1 MAKYK
6 MQIKL
11 QDETMQD
18 LDLDAKSLDGKDST
32 YYLNYNN
39 FNNTPTIPTKLS
51 ELENDTGF
59 ITNSSKEPIPNT
71 GTLSEFNID
80 TSKTIEETKAI
91 LRSLTYTTIGEGDA
105 SESQYFIAKDDTV
118 GTIGITADI
127 DANEYAIVFISGGV
141 INCLFSTGPY
151 TEIMPGIIG
160 KEVPEGWNTEEIV
173 DGKFILSTPF
183 ASLVST
189 SGLENDKLIDIMWID
204 GEGATNDSLSEED
217 VLQIIENN
225 SETTNTMEFSTLE
238 LGTSE
243 SYDTES
249 DSQVATTKAVQTIV
263 NLALGDIEA
272 LLEAI

>member
-39 FNNTPTIPTKLS
+39 FTNKPYIPQSTEDLI
-51 ELENDTGF
+51 NDSGF
-59 ITNSSKEPIPNT
+59 ITNIPT
-71 GTLSEFNID
+71 D
-80 TSKTIEETKAI
+80 DI
-91 LRSLTYTTIGEGDA
+91 LL
-105 SESQYFIAKDDTV
+105 
-118 GTIGITADI
+118 
-127 DANEYAIVFISGGV
+127 
-141 INCLFSTGPY
+141 
-151 TEIMPGIIG
+151 
-160 KEVPEGWNTEEIV
+160 
-173 DGKFILSTPF
+173 
-183 ASLVST
+183 
-189 SGLENDKLIDIMWID
+189 
-204 GEGATNDSLSEED
+204 
-217 VLQIIENN
+217 IIENN

>member
-32 YYLNYNN
+32 YYLNYDN
-39 FNNTPTIPTKLS
+39 FTNKPYIPQSTEDLI
-51 ELENDTGF
+51 NDSGF
-59 ITNSSKEPIPNT
+59 ITSIPT
-71 GTLSEFNID
+71 D
-80 TSKTIEETKAI
+80 DI
-91 LRSLTYTTIGEGDA
+91 LL
-105 SESQYFIAKDDTV
+105 
-118 GTIGITADI
+118 
-127 DANEYAIVFISGGV
+127 
-141 INCLFSTGPY
+141 
-151 TEIMPGIIG
+151 
-160 KEVPEGWNTEEIV
+160 
-173 DGKFILSTPF
+173 
-183 ASLVST
+183 
-189 SGLENDKLIDIMWID
+189 
-204 GEGATNDSLSEED
+204 
-217 VLQIIENN
+217 IIENN

-249 DSQVATTKAVQTIV
+249 DSQVATTKVVQTIV

>member
-91 LRSLTYTTIGEGDA
+91 LRTLTYTPIEGDA

-118 GTIGITADI
+118 GTIGIMADI
-127 DANEYAIVFISGGV
+127 NANEYAIVVMSGGV

-151 TEIMPGIIG
+151 TEAMPEIIG
-160 KEVPEGWNTEEIV
+160 KEVPEGWNTDKIV

-217 VLQIIENN
+217 VLEIIENN
-225 SETTNTMEFSTLE
+225 SETTSTMEFSTLE
-238 LGTSE
+238 LGTSGN
-243 SYDTES
+243 YDTES
-249 DSQVATTKAVQTIV
+249 DNQVATTKAVQTIV

>member
-32 YYLNYNN
+32 YYLNYDN
-39 FNNTPTIPTKLS
+39 FTNKPYIPQSTEDLI
-51 ELENDTGF
+51 NDSGF
-59 ITNSSKEPIPNT
+59 ITSIPT
-71 GTLSEFNID
+71 D
-80 TSKTIEETKAI
+80 DI
-91 LRSLTYTTIGEGDA
+91 LL
-105 SESQYFIAKDDTV
+105 
-118 GTIGITADI
+118 
-127 DANEYAIVFISGGV
+127 
-141 INCLFSTGPY
+141 
-151 TEIMPGIIG
+151 
-160 KEVPEGWNTEEIV
+160 
-173 DGKFILSTPF
+173 
-183 ASLVST
+183 
-189 SGLENDKLIDIMWID
+189 
-204 GEGATNDSLSEED
+204 
-217 VLQIIENN
+217 IIENN